1 MPRPKQRTPELRRR
15 VLRAS
20 IASLSRDGAARFT
33 TRSIATKARTSTPAI
48 YELFG
53 DKTGLVREM
62 FFEGFAML
70 GRHFDGLATTADPR
84 ADLVALVRSFR
95 AFIVATPALA
105 ELMFS
110 RRFAEF
116 DPGPKELAAGAAVRE
131 LVVARVQRC
140 IDARV
145 IDGDAT
151 DIALVLVSTTQGLAA
166 TELAGWLGR
175 SRASR
180 ERRWTLAIESLLS
193 GLER

>member
-1 MPRPKQRTPELRRR
+1 M
-15 VLRAS
+15 
-20 IASLSRDGAARFT
+20 
-33 TRSIATKARTSTPAI
+33 KARTSTPAI

-70 GRHFDGLATTADPR
+70 RRHFDGLATTADPR
-84 ADLVALVRSFR
+84 ADLVALVRSLR

-110 RRFAEF
+110 QRFAEF
-116 DPGPKELAAGAAVRE
+116 HPGPKELAAGAAVRE
-131 LVVARVQRC
+131 LVVTRVQRC

-145 IDGDAT
+145 LDGDAS

-175 SRASR
+175 SQASR
-180 ERRWTLAIESLLS
+180 ERRWTLAIESILT